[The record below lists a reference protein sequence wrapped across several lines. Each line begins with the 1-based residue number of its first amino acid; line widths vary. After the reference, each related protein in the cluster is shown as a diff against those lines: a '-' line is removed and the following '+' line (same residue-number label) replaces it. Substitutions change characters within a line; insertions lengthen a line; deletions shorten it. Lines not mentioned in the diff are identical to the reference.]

1 MPVRVLMPALSPTM
15 KSGIVARW
23 HKKEGDSVKPGDVIA
38 DIETDKAVMEFEYV
52 DEPGVLYKILTQEG
66 TRDVPVNQ
74 VIAVVRVGDEDVA
87 SVEALCNVA
96 HDADAKGSAADSQ
109 GTAAVAAPA
118 SPSVATNTEKPSQ
131 PQPERQRPERGVAYP
146 IPDFAEERKIKATP
160 LAKKL
165 ASRLSVDITK
175 VAGTGPYGRVVKAD
189 VLDAA
194 AGGGFPS
201 TTGAAGGDVVEVSSM
216 RRVIADRLLESKLTV
231 PHFYLA
237 VDCMVGELLKLRVEI
252 NDSCADRGTK
262 ITVNDFVL
270 KAVALAMREFP
281 EINSSWEGDRIR
293 YHRDINIS
301 FAVSIDGGLITPVV
315 ENVDAKSLSEISDI
329 TKSLVTRA
337 KERKLQPHEFQGGGF
352 TVSNLGMFGVREFY
366 AIINPPQSC
375 IMAVGQSEKRAVV
388 VDGCVVPA
396 DVMTV
401 TLSVDHRSVD
411 GVLATKFLN
420 RFKFY
425 IENPLLMLV

>member
-15 KSGIVARW
+15 KSGIVAKW

-74 VIAVVRVGDEDVA
+74 VIAVVRVGDEDVE

-96 HDADAKGSAADSQ
+96 HGTDAKGPAADTKAAT
-109 GTAAVAAPA
+109 TAAPPA
-118 SPSVATNTEKPSQ
+118 SPHVAASTEKPVQ
-131 PQPERQRPERGVAYP
+131 PQPERKRPERGVAYP
-146 IPDFAEERKIKATP
+146 IPDFVEERKIKATP

-175 VAGTGPYGRVVKAD
+175 ISGTGPYGRVVKAD
-189 VLDAA
+189 ILDAA
-194 AGGGFPS
+194 AGCFPS

-270 KAVALAMREFP
+270 KAAALAMREFP

-293 YHRDINIS
+293 YHRNINIS

-315 ENVDAKSLSEISDI
+315 ENVDVKSLSEISDI
-329 TKSLVTRA
+329 TKSLATRA

-411 GVLATKFLN
+411 GVLAAKFLN

>member
-1 MPVRVLMPALSPTM
+1 MPALSPTM
-15 KSGIVARW
+15 KSGIVAKW
-23 HKKEGDSVKPGDVIA
+23 HKKEGDSVGPGDVIA
-38 DIETDKAVMEFEYV
+38 DVETDKAVMEFEYA
-52 DEPGVLYKILTQEG
+52 DEPGVLYKILAQEG
-66 TRDVPVNQ
+66 TRDVLVNQ
-74 VIAVVRVGDEDVA
+74 VIAIVRVGDEDVE

-96 HDADAKGSAADSQ
+96 HCMDATGPAADSKA
-109 GTAAVAAPA
+109 TAAATPSA
-118 SPSVATNTEKPSQ
+118 SPHVASTEKPVQ

-165 ASRLSVDITK
+165 ASMLSVDITK
-175 VAGTGPYGRVVKAD
+175 VSGTGPYGRVVKAD
-189 VLDAA
+189 ILDAA
-194 AGGGFPS
+194 AGSFPS
-201 TTGAAGGDVVEVSSM
+201 TTGVAGGDVVEVSSM

-237 VDCMVGELLKLRVEI
+237 VDCMVGELLKLRGEI

-270 KAVALAMREFP
+270 KAAALAMREFP
-281 EINSSWEGDRIR
+281 DINSSWEGDRIR

-315 ENVDAKSLSEISDI
+315 ENVDVKSLSEISDI
-329 TKSLVTRA
+329 TKSLATRA

-411 GVLATKFLN
+411 GVLAAKFLN

>member
-15 KSGIVARW
+15 KSGIVAKW
-23 HKKEGDSVKPGDVIA
+23 HKKEGDPVKPGDVIA

-52 DEPGVLYKILTQEG
+52 DEPGVLHKILTQEG

-74 VIAVVRVGDEDVA
+74 VIAVVRVGDEDIG
-87 SVEALCNVA
+87 SVDEALCEVGHSA
-96 HDADAKGSAADSQ
+96 TAKGP
-109 GTAAVAAPA
+109 TAAQEKPATAAPA
-118 SPSVATNTEKPSQ
+118 SPCAASTEKAAQ
-131 PQPERQRPERGVAYP
+131 PQLKHQQPKMGVAYP
-146 IPDFAEERKIKATP
+146 IPDFVEERKIKATP

-165 ASRLSVDITK
+165 AARLSVDITK
-175 VAGTGPYGRVVKAD
+175 ISGTGPYGRVVKAD
-189 VLDAA
+189 ILDATS
-194 AGGGFPS
+194 AGSFPS
-201 TTGAAGGDVVEVSSM
+201 TTDAAGDVVEVSSM

-237 VDCMVGELLKLRVEI
+237 VDCMVGELLKLRAEI
-252 NDSCADRGTK
+252 NGSCADRGTR

-270 KAVALAMREFP
+270 KAAALAMREFP

-293 YHRDINIS
+293 YHRDVNIS

-315 ENVDAKSLSEISDI
+315 KNVDVKPLSEISDT
-329 TKSLVTRA
+329 TKSLTTRA
-337 KERKLQPHEFQGGGF
+337 KERKLQPSEFQGGGF

-401 TLSVDHRSVD
+401 TLSVDHRVVD
-411 GVLATKFLN
+411 GVLAAKFLN